1 MSIRPFAL
9 AALAL
14 SLTGPASAE
23 EAAAPAAPDF
33 FGAAICQPPYSF
45 DNAQALYEAAEKITK
60 PDTSGFGAA
69 VYRLSAPIT
78 RDGFTTQQV
87 LFAGSAIG
95 VLIDGE
101 VAEKLAETYHLT
113 PEKTRLFGA
122 SSLGFARQLPDADQK
137 MKDWGLISIVARQGP
152 GLKGKT
158 MLACELV
165 TEEDRRRLEMFEKE
179 SGEQ

>member
-1 MSIRPFAL
+1 MIRAAFAI
-9 AALAL
+9 LAL
-14 SLTGPASAE
+14 TTAAPAFAE
-23 EAAAPAAPDF
+23 DAAPAAPDF

-45 DNAQALYEAAEKITK
+45 DSAQALYEAAEKITK

-69 VYRLSAPIT
+69 VYRLSAPVT
-78 RDGFTTQQV
+78 RDGFTTQAV

-101 VAEKLAETYHLT
+101 VAAKLAETYHLT
-113 PEKTRLFGA
+113 PEKTRLLGA
-122 SSLGFARQLPDADQK
+122 SSLGFSRLLPDADQK

-165 TEEDRRRLEMFEKE
+165 TNEDRERLEMFEKA
-179 SGEQ
+179 SGKQ